1 MKRNRGK
8 QQDGKDQRSP
18 QENWS
23 YQGNISCKDVHNKE
37 LYYGEMDMEL
47 KDFADFVDRQNWI
60 FAKTYAD
67 RAPNEYIV
75 RDMLYEM
82 RYRGKGGGGC

>member
-1 MKRNRGK
+1 
-8 QQDGKDQRSP
+8 
-18 QENWS
+18 
-23 YQGNISCKDVHNKE
+23 
-37 LYYGEMDMEL
+37 MEL